1 MNDDLLNKYLAGDTT
16 SDERVEV
23 YEWIKSSPE
32 NETKFNSFRR
42 IKDYSIWVDS
52 NTSTKNRGRKRNIFL
67 TMVQIA
73 ALFVLF
79 FGAYK
84 LFNPL
89 LSNENSFETL
99 TSDNLKSYNAPS
111 GEYIQFTLEDGTNV
125 WLNSKSTLTYDS
137 LFSNNERV
145 VKLEG
150 EAFFDV
156 ASDVNKPF
164 KVHIGDYVVEVTG
177 TEFNINSYDYFETSL
192 ISGSVT
198 IKNEKSGNSIG
209 LKPME
214 SVREV
219 NNAFIVSPVNEND
232 LLWKKGILS
241 INDETIDEIIPIL
254 ERYYEM
260 QFIIENKNFDKNKKY
275 TGKFRIE
282 DGVEQILQI
291 LQIQN
296 NISYRIEDDFIIL
309 N

>member
-16 SDERVEV
+16 FDERMEV

-32 NETKFNSFRR
+32 NEDKFNSLRR

-52 NTSTKNRGRKRNIFL
+52 NTSTKNRQRRNIFL

-89 LSNENSFETL
+89 LTNENSSEAL
-99 TSDNLKSYNAPS
+99 ISDNLKSYNAPS

-156 ASDVNKPF
+156 ASDINKPF

-198 IKNEKSGNSIG
+198 IKNEKNGNSID

-214 SVREV
+214 SVREI
-219 NNAFIVSPVNEND
+219 NSAFIVSHVNEND

-241 INDETIDEIIPIL
+241 INDKTIDEIIPIL

>member
-16 SDERVEV
+16 FDERMEV

-32 NETKFNSFRR
+32 NEDKFNSLRR

-52 NTSTKNRGRKRNIFL
+52 NTSTKNRQRRNIFL

-89 LSNENSFETL
+89 LTNENSSENL
-99 TSDNLKSYNAPS
+99 TADNLKSYNAPS

-156 ASDVNKPF
+156 ASDINKPF

-198 IKNEKSGNSIG
+198 IKNEKSGNSID

-214 SVREV
+214 SVREI
-219 NNAFIVSPVNEND
+219 NSAFIVSHVNEND

>member
-16 SDERVEV
+16 FDERMEV

-32 NETKFNSFRR
+32 NEDKFNSLRR

-52 NTSTKNRGRKRNIFL
+52 NTSTKNRQRRNIFL

-89 LSNENSFETL
+89 LTNENSSETL
-99 TSDNLKSYNAPS
+99 TADNLKSYNAPS

-198 IKNEKSGNSIG
+198 IKNEKSGNSID

-214 SVREV
+214 SVREI
-219 NNAFIVSPVNEND
+219 NSAFIVSHVNEND

>member
-1 MNDDLLNKYLAGDTT
+1 MNDDLLNRYLIGETT
-16 SDERVEV
+16 PEERVEV
-23 YEWIKSSPE
+23 YEWIESSKE
-32 NETKFNSFRR
+32 NKEIFNSLRKIQDLVTWQNSDSSAKPIARR
-42 IKDYSIWVDS
+42 
-52 NTSTKNRGRKRNIFL
+52 RNIFF

-89 LSNENSFETL
+89 LIKNDALEIPISQSFKTH
-99 TSDNLKSYNAPS
+99 SAPS
-111 GEYIQFTLEDGTNV
+111 GQYVQFTLEDGTIV
-125 WLNSKSTLTYDS
+125 CLNSKSTLTYDS

-145 VKLEG
+145 VELEG

-156 ASDVNKPF
+156 ASDINKPF
-164 KVHIGDYVVEVTG
+164 KVKIGDYVVQVTG
-177 TEFNINSYDYFETSL
+177 TEFNVKSYDFFVTSL
-192 ISGSVT
+192 LSGSVS
-198 IKNEKSGNSIG
+198 IKNVKSGNTID

-214 SVREV
+214 SVREI
-219 NNAFIVSPVNEND
+219 NNEFLVSTINEND
-232 LLWKKGILS
+232 LLWRKGILS
-241 INDETIDEIIPIL
+241 INDKTIDDIIPIL

-260 QFIIENKNFDKNKKY
+260 EFIIENKNFDKNKKY
-275 TGKFRIE
+275 TGKFRIK

-296 NISYRIEDDFIIL
+296 NISYRIEDNFVIL

>member
-52 NTSTKNRGRKRNIFL
+52 NTSTKNRGRKSNIFL

>member
-1 MNDDLLNKYLAGDTT
+1 MNEDLLNRYLAGDTT
-16 SDERVEV
+16 PDERVEV
-23 YEWIKSSPE
+23 YEWIKTSPE
-32 NETKFNSFRR
+32 NEDKFNSLRR
-42 IKDYSIWVDS
+42 IQDYFIWVDS
-52 NTSTKNRGRKRNIFL
+52 NASTKNRRRRNIYY
-67 TMVQIA
+67 TMLQIA
-73 ALFVLF
+73 ALFVLI

-89 LSNENSFETL
+89 LINGNSSEIII
-99 TSDNLKSYNAPS
+99 SSNLKSYTVPS
-111 GEYIQFTLEDGTNV
+111 REFIQFTLEDGTKV
-125 WLNSKSTLTYDS
+125 WLNSKSTLTYDT
-137 LFSNNERV
+137 LFSNNERLV
-145 VKLEG
+145 TLEG

-164 KVHIGDYVVEVTG
+164 KVKIGDYVIEVTG
-177 TEFNINSYDYFETSL
+177 TEFNVNSYDHFETSL
-192 ISGSVT
+192 LSGSVT
-198 IKNEKSGNSIG
+198 IINEKSGNSID

-214 SVREV
+214 SVREIDNV
-219 NNAFIVSPVNEND
+219 FVVSPVNEND

-241 INDETIDEIIPIL
+241 INDKTIDEIIPIL
-254 ERYYEM
+254 ERYYEI
-260 QFIIENKNFDKNKKY
+260 QFVVENKKFDMNKKY

>member
-1 MNDDLLNKYLAGDTT
+1 MNDDLLNRYLIGETT
-16 SDERVEV
+16 PEERVEV
-23 YEWIKSSPE
+23 YEWIESSKE
-32 NETKFNSFRR
+32 NKEIFNSLRKIQDLVTWQDSDSSAKPIVRR
-42 IKDYSIWVDS
+42 
-52 NTSTKNRGRKRNIFL
+52 RNIFF

-89 LSNENSFETL
+89 LIQDNTL
-99 TSDNLKSYNAPS
+99 ELITSQNLKTHSAPS
-111 GEYIQFTLEDGTNV
+111 GQYVQFTLEDGTIV
-125 WLNSKSTLTYDS
+125 CLNSKSTLTYDS

-145 VKLEG
+145 VELEG

-156 ASDVNKPF
+156 ASDINKPF
-164 KVHIGDYVVEVTG
+164 KVKVGDYVVQVTG
-177 TEFNINSYDYFETSL
+177 TEFNVKSYHYFATSL
-192 ISGSVT
+192 LSGNVT
-198 IKNEKSGNSIG
+198 IKNVKNGNTID

-214 SVREV
+214 SVREI
-219 NNAFIVSPVNEND
+219 NNEFFVSTIDEND
-232 LLWKKGILS
+232 LLWRKGILS
-241 INDETIDEIIPIL
+241 INDKTIDEIIPIL

-260 QFIIENKNFDKNKKY
+260 EFIIENKNFDKNKKY
-275 TGKFRIE
+275 TGKFRIK

-296 NISYRIEDDFIIL
+296 NISYRIEDNFVIL

>member
-1 MNDDLLNKYLAGDTT
+1 MNEDLLNRYLAGDTT
-16 SDERVEV
+16 PDERVEV
-23 YEWIKSSPE
+23 YEWIKTSPE
-32 NETKFNSFRR
+32 NEDKFNSLRR
-42 IKDYSIWVDS
+42 IQDYFIWVDS
-52 NTSTKNRGRKRNIFL
+52 NASTKNRRRRNIFY
-67 TMVQIA
+67 TMLQIA
-73 ALFVLF
+73 ALFVLI

-89 LSNENSFETL
+89 LINGNSSETII
-99 TSDNLKSYNAPS
+99 SSNLKSYTVPS
-111 GEYIQFTLEDGTNV
+111 REYIQFTLEDGTKV
-125 WLNSKSTLTYDS
+125 WLNSKSTLTYDT
-137 LFSNNERV
+137 LFSNNERLV
-145 VKLEG
+145 TLDG

-164 KVHIGDYVVEVTG
+164 KVKIGDYVIEVTG
-177 TEFNINSYDYFETSL
+177 TEFNVKSYDHFETSL
-192 ISGSVT
+192 LSGSVT
-198 IKNEKSGNSIG
+198 IKNEKSGNSID

-214 SVREV
+214 SVCEIDNV
-219 NNAFIVSPVNEND
+219 FVVSPVNEND

-241 INDETIDEIIPIL
+241 INDKTIDEIIPIL
-254 ERYYEM
+254 ERYYEI
-260 QFIIENKNFDKNKKY
+260 QFVVENKKFDMNKKY

>member
-1 MNDDLLNKYLAGDTT
+1 MNEDLLNRYLAGDTT
-16 SDERVEV
+16 PDERVEV
-23 YEWIKSSPE
+23 YEWIKTSPE
-32 NETKFNSFRR
+32 NEDKFNSLRR
-42 IKDYSIWVDS
+42 IQDYFIWVDS
-52 NTSTKNRGRKRNIFL
+52 NASTKNRRRRNIYY
-67 TMVQIA
+67 TMLQIA
-73 ALFVLF
+73 ALFVLI

-89 LSNENSFETL
+89 LINGNSSEIII
-99 TSDNLKSYNAPS
+99 SSNLKSYTVPS
-111 GEYIQFTLEDGTNV
+111 REFIQFTLEDGTKV
-125 WLNSKSTLTYDS
+125 WLNSKSTLTYDT
-137 LFSNNERV
+137 LFSNNERLV
-145 VKLEG
+145 TLEG

-164 KVHIGDYVVEVTG
+164 KVKIGDYVIEVTG
-177 TEFNINSYDYFETSL
+177 TEFNVNSYDHFETSL
-192 ISGSVT
+192 LSGSVT
-198 IKNEKSGNSIG
+198 IKNEKSGNSIN

-214 SVREV
+214 SVREIDNV
-219 NNAFIVSPVNEND
+219 FIVSPVNEND

-241 INDETIDEIIPIL
+241 INDKTIDEIIPIL
-254 ERYYEM
+254 ERYYEI
-260 QFIIENKNFDKNKKY
+260 QFVVENKKFDMNKKY

>member
-16 SDERVEV
+16 FDERMEV

-32 NETKFNSFRR
+32 NEDKFNSLRR

-52 NTSTKNRGRKRNIFL
+52 NTSTKNRQRRNIFL

-89 LSNENSFETL
+89 LTNENSSEAL

-156 ASDVNKPF
+156 ASDINKPF

-198 IKNEKSGNSIG
+198 IKNEKSGNSID

-214 SVREV
+214 SVREI
-219 NNAFIVSPVNEND
+219 NNAFIVSHVNEND

>member
-23 YEWIKSSPE
+23 YEWIKSSPA
-32 NETKFNSFRR
+32 NEAKFNSFRR

-52 NTSTKNRGRKRNIFL
+52 NTSTKNRGRKSNIFL

-156 ASDVNKPF
+156 ASDINKPF

>member
-16 SDERVEV
+16 FDERMEV

-32 NETKFNSFRR
+32 NEDKFNSLRR

-52 NTSTKNRGRKRNIFL
+52 NTSTKNRQRRNIFL

-89 LSNENSFETL
+89 LTNENSSETL
-99 TSDNLKSYNAPS
+99 TADNLKSYNAPS

-156 ASDVNKPF
+156 ASDINKPF

-198 IKNEKSGNSIG
+198 IKNEKSGNSID

-214 SVREV
+214 SVREI
-219 NNAFIVSPVNEND
+219 NSAFIVSHVNEND

>member
-1 MNDDLLNKYLAGDTT
+1 MNEDLLNRYLAGDTT
-16 SDERVEV
+16 PDERVEV
-23 YEWIKSSPE
+23 YEWIKTSPE
-32 NETKFNSFRR
+32 NEDKFNSLRR
-42 IKDYSIWVDS
+42 IQDYFIWVDS
-52 NTSTKNRGRKRNIFL
+52 NASTKNRRRRNIFY
-67 TMVQIA
+67 TMLQIA
-73 ALFVLF
+73 ALFVLI

-89 LSNENSFETL
+89 LINGNSSEIII
-99 TSDNLKSYNAPS
+99 SSNLKSYTVPS
-111 GEYIQFTLEDGTNV
+111 REFIQFTLEDGTKV
-125 WLNSKSTLTYDS
+125 WLNSKSTLTYDT
-137 LFSNNERV
+137 LFSNNERLV
-145 VKLEG
+145 TLEG

-164 KVHIGDYVVEVTG
+164 KVKIGDYVIEVTG
-177 TEFNINSYDYFETSL
+177 TEFNVNSYDHFETSL
-192 ISGSVT
+192 LSGSVT
-198 IKNEKSGNSIG
+198 IKNEKSGNSIN

-214 SVREV
+214 SVREIDNV
-219 NNAFIVSPVNEND
+219 FIVSPVNEND

-241 INDETIDEIIPIL
+241 INDKTIDEIIPIL
-254 ERYYEM
+254 ERYYEI
-260 QFIIENKNFDKNKKY
+260 QFVVENKKFDMNKKY

>member
-16 SDERVEV
+16 FDERMEV

-32 NETKFNSFRR
+32 NEDKFNSLRR

-52 NTSTKNRGRKRNIFL
+52 NTSTKNRGRKSNIFL

-156 ASDVNKPF
+156 ASDINKPF

-198 IKNEKSGNSIG
+198 IKNEKSGNSID

-214 SVREV
+214 SVREI
-219 NNAFIVSPVNEND
+219 NSAFIVSHVNEND

>member
-1 MNDDLLNKYLAGDTT
+1 MNDDLLNKYLVGDTT
-16 SDERVEV
+16 PDERVEV
-23 YEWIKSSPE
+23 FEWIKSSKE
-32 NETKFNSFRR
+32 NEDKFNSLRR
-42 IKDYSIWVDS
+42 IQDYSIWVDY
-52 NTSTKNRGRKRNIFL
+52 NATAKLKLRRRNIFF

-89 LSNENSFETL
+89 LINNNSSETL
-99 TSDNLKSYNAPS
+99 LTDNFKSYTAPS
-111 GEYIQFTLEDGTNV
+111 GQYIQFTLEDGTKV

-156 ASDVNKPF
+156 TSDINNPF
-164 KVHIGDYVVEVTG
+164 KVKIGDYVVQVTG
-177 TEFNINSYDYFETSL
+177 TEFNVKSYNHFEASL
-192 ISGSVT
+192 LSGSVT
-198 IKNEKSGNSIG
+198 IENMKNGNTIS

-214 SVREV
+214 SVREMNSV
-219 NNAFIVSPVNEND
+219 FIVSAINEND

-241 INDETIDEIIPIL
+241 INDKTIDEIIPIL

-296 NISYRIEDDFIIL
+296 NISYRIEDDFVIL

>member
-32 NETKFNSFRR
+32 NEAKFNSFRR

-52 NTSTKNRGRKRNIFL
+52 NTSTKNRGRKSNIFL

-177 TEFNINSYDYFETSL
+177 TEFNI
-192 ISGSVT
+192 
-198 IKNEKSGNSIG
+198 IG

>member
-1 MNDDLLNKYLAGDTT
+1 MDEDLLNRYLAGDTT
-16 SDERVEV
+16 PDERVEV
-23 YEWIKSSPE
+23 YEWIKTSPE
-32 NETKFNSFRR
+32 NEDKFNSLRR
-42 IKDYSIWVDS
+42 IQDYFIWVDS
-52 NTSTKNRGRKRNIFL
+52 NASTKNRRRRNIYY
-67 TMVQIA
+67 TMLQIA
-73 ALFVLF
+73 ALFVLI

-89 LSNENSFETL
+89 LINGNSSEIII
-99 TSDNLKSYNAPS
+99 SSNLKSYTVPS
-111 GEYIQFTLEDGTNV
+111 REFIQFTLEDGTKV
-125 WLNSKSTLTYDS
+125 WLNSKSTLTYDT
-137 LFSNNERV
+137 LFSNNERLV
-145 VKLEG
+145 TLEG

-164 KVHIGDYVVEVTG
+164 KVKIGDYVIEVTG
-177 TEFNINSYDYFETSL
+177 TEFNVNSYDHFETSL
-192 ISGSVT
+192 LSGSVT
-198 IKNEKSGNSIG
+198 IKNEKSGNSIN

-214 SVREV
+214 SVREIDNV
-219 NNAFIVSPVNEND
+219 FIVSPVNEND

-241 INDETIDEIIPIL
+241 INDKTIDEIIPIL
-254 ERYYEM
+254 ERYYEI
-260 QFIIENKNFDKNKKY
+260 QFVVENKKFDMNKKY

>member
-1 MNDDLLNKYLAGDTT
+1 MDEDLLNRYLAGDTT
-16 SDERVEV
+16 PDERVEV
-23 YEWIKSSPE
+23 YEWIKTSPE
-32 NETKFNSFRR
+32 NEDKFNSLRR
-42 IKDYSIWVDS
+42 IQDYFIWVDS
-52 NTSTKNRGRKRNIFL
+52 NASTKNRRRRNIYY
-67 TMVQIA
+67 TMLQIA
-73 ALFVLF
+73 ALFVLI

-89 LSNENSFETL
+89 LINGNSSEIII
-99 TSDNLKSYNAPS
+99 SSNLKSYTVPS
-111 GEYIQFTLEDGTNV
+111 REFIQFTLEDGTKV
-125 WLNSKSTLTYDS
+125 WLNSKSTLTYDT
-137 LFSNNERV
+137 LFSNNERLV
-145 VKLEG
+145 TLDG

-164 KVHIGDYVVEVTG
+164 KVKIGDYVIEVTG
-177 TEFNINSYDYFETSL
+177 TEFNVNSYDHFETSL
-192 ISGSVT
+192 LSGSVT
-198 IKNEKSGNSIG
+198 IKNEKSGNSIN

-214 SVREV
+214 SVREIDNV
-219 NNAFIVSPVNEND
+219 FIVSPVNEND

-241 INDETIDEIIPIL
+241 INDKTIDEIIPIL
-254 ERYYEM
+254 ERYYEI
-260 QFIIENKNFDKNKKY
+260 QFVVENKKFDMNKKY

>member
-1 MNDDLLNKYLAGDTT
+1 
-16 SDERVEV
+16 V
-23 YEWIKSSPE
+23 YEWIKSSPA
-32 NETKFNSFRR
+32 NEAKFNSFRR

-52 NTSTKNRGRKRNIFL
+52 NTSTKNRGRKSNIFL

>member
-16 SDERVEV
+16 FDERMEV

-32 NETKFNSFRR
+32 NEDKFNSLRR

-52 NTSTKNRGRKRNIFL
+52 NTSTKNRQRRNIFL

-89 LSNENSFETL
+89 LTNENSSEAL

-156 ASDVNKPF
+156 ASDINKPF
-164 KVHIGDYVVEVTG
+164 KVHIGDYLVEVTG

-198 IKNEKSGNSIG
+198 IKNEKSGNSID

-214 SVREV
+214 SVREI
-219 NNAFIVSPVNEND
+219 NSAFIVSHVNEND